1 MEDFL
6 RGAHPIIVITE
17 DGLERRF
24 PSVNGAVVDLNI
36 SPTTIRRC
44 AKTGTEIRTKLG
56 LVTIKYE
63 EQ

>member
-1 MEDFL
+1 M

-36 SPTTIRRC
+36 SPTTIRRY
-44 AKTGTEIRTKLG
+44 AKTGAGIQTKLG
-56 LVTIKYE
+56 MVTIKYE

>member
-1 MEDFL
+1 M

-36 SPTTIRRC
+36 SPTTIRRY
-44 AKTGTEIRTKLG
+44 AKTGAEIQTKLG
-56 LVTIKYE
+56 MMTIKYE

>member
-1 MEDFL
+1 M
-6 RGAHPIIVITE
+6 RGAHPIIVTTDE
-17 DGLERRF
+17 GKELRF

-44 AKTGTEIRTKLG
+44 ARTGSEIRTKLG

>member
-1 MEDFL
+1 MN
-6 RGAHPIIVITE
+6 GAHPIIVTTE
-17 DGLERRF
+17 DGLEKRF

-36 SPTTIRRC
+36 STTTIRRC
-44 AKTGTEIRTKLG
+44 ARTGTEIQTKLG

>member
-1 MEDFL
+1 MEDIL
-6 RGAHPIIVITE
+6 RGAHLIIVITE